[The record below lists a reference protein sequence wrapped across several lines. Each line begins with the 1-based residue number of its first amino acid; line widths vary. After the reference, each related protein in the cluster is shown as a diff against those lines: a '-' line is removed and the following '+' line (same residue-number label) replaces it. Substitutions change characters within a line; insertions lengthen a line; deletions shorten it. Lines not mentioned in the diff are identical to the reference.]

1 MTMDGT
7 DGKKP
12 HEIEYETNPFWDGMK
27 IQTRMKR
34 TGVKGDQKVVVDL
47 KTGMYEGMTEVSKVY
62 EVDSEQFI
70 KVFVLTMMVF
80 FEVENSGRKVL
91 EYAMMQAAKTP
102 NSDSVY
108 LQWQD
113 CQRYHLTSRGNINGV
128 SRSAFY
134 RGIAEL
140 AAKGIIGLVAAKP
153 NYWWFNPSIFFN
165 GDRVAFR
172 TEMRKAAQILD
183 PITKT
188 LPRHR
193 KDEVI
198 DHLAAAFGDDIEEEA
213 LPEIIRMAAE

>member
-1 MTMDGT
+1 
-7 DGKKP
+7 
-12 HEIEYETNPFWDGMK
+12 
-27 IQTRMKR
+27 MKR

-102 NSDSVY
+102 NSDSGLPPMAGLPAVSPD
-108 LQWQD
+108 QPRQH
-113 CQRYHLTSRGNINGV
+113 QRCEPKRLLSGHCGTGG
-128 SRSAFY
+128 
-134 RGIAEL
+134 E
-140 AAKGIIGLVAAKP
+140 GIIGLVAAKP

-198 DHLAAAFGDDIEEEA
+198 DHLAAAFGDDVEEEA